1 MKQKVLSFTS
11 LLYVFSSGR
20 AFAHE
25 IGEAEKTPE
34 SISLWIYVI
43 SALFLISLLG
53 YGYTFYLNRR
63 LNQDYRGKKQKKI
76 RGIKQM
82 LSKKRQQMFLTSTV
96 ILVISIVMAGI
107 WAFIQPKQG
116 GIDNLES
123 NVHIDVETF
132 KSEGRDHIEVG
143 DPTPSYKTFPPTSGS
158 HSTKIVDYGYYENP
172 LPFELLVHNLE
183 HGDII
188 IYYKPSVTND
198 TKEHLQ
204 YIGELTHKG
213 SGVIVV
219 PNEKIEGEVVATAWT
234 KRMILST
241 FNEEKIGKF
250 INEFIYDG
258 PEKLAPKN

>member
-43 SALFLISLLG
+43 SALFLVSLLG

-63 LNQDYRGKKQKKI
+63 LNQDYRGKKQKEI
-76 RGIKQM
+76 RGIKQA
-82 LSKKRQQMFLTSTV
+82 LSKKRRQVMITSTV
-96 ILVISIVMAGI
+96 LLGISITVTGI
-107 WAFIQPKQG
+107 WALGQPKQG
-116 GIDNLES
+116 EIDALKS
-123 NVHIDVETF
+123 NVNIDVEAF
-132 KSEGRDHIEVG
+132 ESEGTDHIKAG
-143 DPTPSYKTFPPTSGS
+143 DPTPSYETFPPTSGP
-158 HSTKIVDYGYYENP
+158 HSPNAVDYGYYEKP

-183 HGDII
+183 HGDIV

-204 YIGELTHKG
+204 YLSELTYKG

-219 PNEKIEGEVVATAWT
+219 PNEKIKGEVVATAWT
-234 KRMILST
+234 KKMILPT
-241 FNEEKIGKF
+241 FNEEKLGKF
-250 INEFIYDG
+250 IYEYIYEG